1 MLSTMS
7 LSSMLSVFEE
17 EREETGKYTEEL
29 AFVDREDGVGLEGA
43 IIRPSRGTAKPVAII
58 WIHGNT
64 SRFYDLP
71 YMQIGRE
78 MAALGYTFI
87 TSNTH
92 GQNACSTILEPG
104 DEANAGS
111 VCRERF
117 EEIPLDLN
125 AWIDMAIEEGFKAV
139 VLVGHSFGANKVLYY
154 QAERQDPRVLG
165 VVSASGDIKWKAAPD
180 QLALAE
186 EMEAEGKADE
196 VLPQLDAPWYRMSA
210 RTFLGRARI
219 AQHVFDSRAETPYIA
234 KITSPI
240 LAFYGSEEDWCGTA
254 GDLDLISRN
263 ARAAERVDT
272 LTMEGADHVYW
283 GKASVAAR
291 LIGDWV
297 EDLLAVDYLLAA

>member
-1 MLSTMS
+1 VLSTMS

-17 EREETGKYTEEL
+17 EREETRRCTEEL
-29 AFVDREDGVGLEGA
+29 AFVDREDGLGLEGA
-43 IIRPSRGTAKPVAII
+43 IIRPRRGAAKPVAII

-92 GQNACSTILEPG
+92 GQNACSATLEPG
-104 DEANAGS
+104 NEAKAES

-125 AWIDMAIEEGFKAV
+125 AWIDMAIDEGFKGV

-154 QAERQDPRVLG
+154 QAERQDLRVLG
-165 VVSASGDIKWKAAPD
+165 VVSASGDMKWKAASD

-186 EMEAEGKADE
+186 EMEADGKEDE

-219 AQHVFDSRAETPYIA
+219 AQHIFDSETQVPYVA
-234 KITSPI
+234 RVTCPI
-240 LAFYGSEEDWCGTA
+240 LAFYGSEEEWCGTA
-254 GDLDLISRN
+254 VDLERVRSN

-272 LTMEGADHVYW
+272 TIIDGADHVYW
-283 GKASVAAR
+283 GKASKIAR

-297 EDLLAVDYLLAA
+297 DDLLAVDALLAA